1 MQTRSYDQHVMS
13 TAAEYP
19 IMITRAEAEAGTKH
33 IVRFHGP
40 DGHERCFAIA
50 IPPGVTTGAR
60 VPVQIP
66 ETAGDVGLGFGNLV
80 AVITVLPH
88 VSSECRG
95 ADVYVTVQIDRDTA
109 ERDGE
114 VRVPLGDGR
123 VLAVPLRPGL
133 TRERV
138 VYTGQG
144 LPRGYAPVR
153 RGDLILRL
161 ELIDLAR
168 PAAAAVTQRLEP
180 PRRWWRALLRI
191 A

>member
-1 MQTRSYDQHVMS
+1 MQTRSYNQRIIS

-33 IVRFHGP
+33 VVRFHGP
-40 DGHERCFAIA
+40 DGRERCFTIA

-60 VPVQIP
+60 VPVEFP
-66 ETAGDVGLGFGNLV
+66 EGAGDAGLGFGDLV

-88 VSSECRG
+88 ISSECRG
-95 ADVYVTVQIDRDTA
+95 ADVYVTVQIDRATA
-109 ERDGE
+109 EREGE

-123 VLAVPLRPGL
+123 VLAVPIRPGM
-133 TRERV
+133 TRERL

-144 LPRGYAPVR
+144 LPRGYAPLR

-168 PAAAAVTQRLEP
+168 PDAAAITQRLEP
-180 PRRWWRALLRI
+180 PRRWWRSLLRI